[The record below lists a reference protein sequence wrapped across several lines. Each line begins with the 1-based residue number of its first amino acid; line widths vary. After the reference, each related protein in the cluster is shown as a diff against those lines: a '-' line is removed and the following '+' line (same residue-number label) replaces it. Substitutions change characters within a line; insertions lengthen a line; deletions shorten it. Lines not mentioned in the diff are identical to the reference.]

1 MYSVCY
7 EDRKEIVWLAKWCK
21 IHKVYIHS
29 HSMLLLLFTNIF
41 IHIQQP
47 SYVQEIYLFTFSGV
61 FLIHDYIY
69 LHLRDVFIHIQ
80 RVKFVHI
87 HDRNIHSTF
96 SAHHL
101 CASLGPSSRS
111 IISERNMADGG

>member
-1 MYSVCY
+1 MLQ
-7 EDRKEIVWLAKWCK
+7 EPTRIWLAKWCK

-47 SYVQEIYLFTFSGV
+47 SLRSRNINLFTFNGV

-69 LHLRDVFIHIQ
+69 SHLRNVFIHIQ
-80 RVKFVHI
+80 RFIFVHI
-87 HDRNIHSTF
+87 HDRNVHLAF
-96 SAHHL
+96 FAYHL
-101 CASLGPSSRS
+101 CPSLGPSSRS
-111 IISERNMADGG
+111 IISERNMADEG